1 VSSVAGALLSG
12 LASAVNASPGIPS
25 SYLVRVKAE
34 ASVWSD
40 RLGRQPSAITL
51 PLNQ

>member
-1 VSSVAGALLSG
+1 MSSVAGARLSG

-25 SYLVRVKAE
+25 SFLLRVKAE
-34 ASVWSD
+34 ASAWFVPYV
-40 RLGRQPSAITL
+40 RQPSAITL